1 MFRNP
6 PEPPQHRLFSLSLSP
21 GHAIFKLTYLSN
33 HDYKHLY
40 FESDAATI
48 NEIVLKV
55 SVLSPGAG
63 CAGPAS
69 TRFPGL
75 AAAPPPGT
83 AQGSGARV
91 AEEEPPAEHPPGSH
105 APQVSCSAPTSKAGP
120 LRPPPSPPVIWILCV
135 CIYPFFMPHFFPS
148 IRCREPLEAP
158 GIDAEEILVL
168 FEDTLMYSR

>member
-75 AAAPPPGT
+75 AAATPPGT

-105 APQVSCSAPTSKAGP
+105 AAGQLLCAHQQSRTPAASSQPPGNPDSLRMYLSFFYAPFLSFHP
-120 LRPPPSPPVIWILCV
+120 LSG
-135 CIYPFFMPHFFPS
+135 
-148 IRCREPLEAP
+148 AP
-158 GIDAEEILVL
+158 
-168 FEDTLMYSR
+168 